1 MRAFMLTARG
11 ALLCAFTLAAAAS
24 AADRV
29 KPCSLLTKEEVSG
42 ALGSDVSK
50 MEDMAGPKICKYYL
64 SNGDQ
69 FALNASSGNSG
80 DYLDRMVKKLGS
92 SVTTS
97 ATGDVGDKAYLR
109 TSSPTGIYTQKGDV
123 YLSMVA
129 VAKKA
134 PSPDTLKDLANK
146 ALGRVQ

>member
-1 MRAFMLTARG
+1 MRAFTLTAGG
-11 ALLCAFTLAAAAS
+11 ALLSALAFASMAS

-29 KPCSLLTKEEVSG
+29 KPCSLLTKDEVSS
-42 ALGSDVSK
+42 ALGSDISK
-50 MEDMAGPKICKYYL
+50 VEDMAGPKICKYYL

-69 FALNASSGNSG
+69 FALNASSGNPG
-80 DYLDRMVKKLGS
+80 DYLDRMIKRLGS

-129 VAKKA
+129 VTKKA
-134 PSPDTLKDLANK
+134 PSQDTLKDLANK
-146 ALGRVQ
+146 ALGRAQ